1 MYYNYFMI
9 KFSYLNI
16 LIVLILF
23 VLGWYFFGFGKSEY
37 KKVIVQINENK
48 FNVLVADDVAKRSK
62 GLAVLDS
69 LKENEGMLFVFDYA
83 DKYGFWMKDMKFAI
97 DIIWIKDNKI
107 VDITSN
113 VEPEPNK
120 SVFGLKTYYPKE
132 AVDKVLEVAAG
143 VVEKYNIKINDEIII
158 EELK

>member
-1 MYYNYFMI
+1 MT
-9 KFSYLNI
+9 KFGYLNI

-37 KKVIVQINENK
+37 KKAVVQINENK
-48 FNVLVADDVAKRSK
+48 FNVLVADDSAKRSK
-62 GLAVLDS
+62 GLAVLNS
-69 LKENEGMLFVFDYA
+69 LKENEGMLFIFDYA

-107 VDITSN
+107 VDITPN
-113 VEPEPNK
+113 VAPEPNK
-120 SVFGLKTYYPKE
+120 SIFSLQTYYPSE

-143 VVEKYNIKINDEIII
+143 TAEKYNIKINDEITI
-158 EELK
+158 K